1 MAGNAQHGMG
11 GCYVVPRIRHFR
23 NAQLEMVEID
33 VNAAAVFGEKL
44 ASPVLGLV
52 VVVGRTTVLR
62 RAAVLPP
69 TIDHGLPV
77 CGRVVIA
84 IQLAP
89 RQSPDRSQQSARS
102 FAAATARIV
111 HTKNKIPQLEVGSAD
126 FEEPGRRVVTK
137 SISHH
142 VTRLKYW

>member
-1 MAGNAQHGMG
+1 
-11 GCYVVPRIRHFR
+11 
-23 NAQLEMVEID
+23 MVEID

-69 TIDHGLPV
+69 TIDHRLPV
-77 CGRVVIA
+77 RWWAVVA
-84 IQLAP
+84 VQLAT
-89 RQSPDRSQQSARS
+89 RQPPDRSQQRARS
-102 FAAATARIV
+102 FAAATACIV
-111 HTKNKIPQLEVGSAD
+111 HTENEIPQLEVGPAD

-137 SISHH
+137 SVSHH
-142 VTRLKYW
+142 ATWLKYW